1 MKMVFFR
8 QISFLLGFTALTVLA
23 SALSANADTRLNR
36 SQAISVEAN
45 TTLIED
51 LESAAITVSPVNS
64 LPIDS
69 NSSNGSLEQAAV
81 LTEDVESGETATSS
95 VKPQLASNPSVTE
108 IPEDT
113 TQQHHLQPAN
123 DAAINENQSDSQTQP
138 LDVALNDE
146 QPSAKSASSAV
157 VEAPIPGTVGTAAD
171 LLSAQPELAPM
182 PEASSDAAVSEAD
195 TTIAQTDIDPG
206 RPTRG
211 GASYIGIGGNIGIDG
226 DTALGRGSFV
236 INGKIG
242 LTRTLSFRPAA
253 IIGDDTVFLFPL
265 TYDFRIQSTDP
276 FEPVRFAPFIG
287 GGLALSTDEDDNLGF
302 LVTGGVD
309 IPLSPQ
315 FVANAAINIGFLE
328 DTTDFGLMV
337 GVGYTFVSF

>member
-1 MKMVFFR
+1 MNFFR
-8 QISFLLGFTALTVLA
+8 QVSFLLGFVALTVLS
-23 SALSANADTRLNR
+23 SAISANAETVING
-36 SQAISVEAN
+36 SQSLEAD
-45 TTLIED
+45 TTLIEEV
-51 LESAAITVSPVNS
+51 ESAAIAISPINS

-69 NSSNGSLEQAAV
+69 TSSQGSLEATAA
-81 LTEDVESGETATSS
+81 LTEDVESTETATST

-113 TQQHHLQPAN
+113 TQQNHLQPAN
-123 DAAINENQSDSQTQP
+123 DAAIKQNQADSQEQP

-146 QPSAKSASSAV
+146 QGSASSADRAI
-157 VEAPIPGTVGTAAD
+157 EAPTPGTVETSAD
-171 LLSAQPELAPM
+171 LLSAQPEFAPV
-182 PEASSDAAVSEAD
+182 PEASSDAAASEAD
-195 TTIAQTDIDPG
+195 TTVAQTEIDPG

-211 GASYIGIGGNIGIDG
+211 GASYVGIGGNIGIDG

-242 LTRTLSFRPAA
+242 LTRSLSFRPAA

-276 FEPVRFAPFIG
+276 FEPVRFAPFVG

-309 IPLSPQ
+309 FPLSPQ
-315 FVANAAINIGFLE
+315 FVANASLNIGFLE

>member
-1 MKMVFFR
+1 MMFFR
-8 QISFLLGFTALTVLA
+8 QVSLLLGFVALTVLS
-23 SALSANADTRLNR
+23 SAISANAETVINDSHSL
-36 SQAISVEAN
+36 EAD
-45 TTLIED
+45 TTLIEEV
-51 LESAAITVSPVNS
+51 ESAAIAVSPINS
-64 LPIDS
+64 LPI
-69 NSSNGSLEQAAV
+69 NSTSSQGSLEATAA
-81 LTEDVESGETATSS
+81 LTEDVESTETVTST
-95 VKPQLASNPSVTE
+95 VKPQVASTPSVTE

-123 DAAINENQSDSQTQP
+123 DAAIKQNQADSQQQP
-138 LDVALNDE
+138 LDVALDDE
-146 QPSAKSASSAV
+146 QGSASSADSAI
-157 VEAPIPGTVGTAAD
+157 EAPTPGTVETSAD
-171 LLSAQPELAPM
+171 LLSAQPEFAPV
-182 PEASSDAAVSEAD
+182 PEASSDAAASEAD
-195 TTIAQTDIDPG
+195 TTVAQTEIDPG

-211 GASYIGIGGNIGIDG
+211 GASYVGIGGNIGIDG

-276 FEPVRFAPFIG
+276 FEPVRFAPFVG

-302 LVTGGVD
+302 MVTGGVD
-309 IPLSPQ
+309 FPLSPQ
-315 FVANAAINIGFLE
+315 FVANAALNIGFLE

-337 GVGYTFVSF
+337 GIGYTFVSF

>member
-1 MKMVFFR
+1 MMFFR
-8 QISFLLGFTALTVLA
+8 QVSFLLGFVALTVLS
-23 SALSANADTRLNR
+23 SAISANAETVIND
-36 SQAISVEAN
+36 SQSLEAD
-45 TTLIED
+45 TTLIEEV
-51 LESAAITVSPVNS
+51 ESAAIAVSPINS
-64 LPIDS
+64 LPI
-69 NSSNGSLEQAAV
+69 NSTSSQGSLEATAA
-81 LTEDVESGETATSS
+81 LTEDVESTETVTST
-95 VKPQLASNPSVTE
+95 VKPQVASTPSVTE
-108 IPEDT
+108 IPENT

-123 DAAINENQSDSQTQP
+123 DAAIQQNQADSQKQP

-146 QPSAKSASSAV
+146 QGSASSADSAI
-157 VEAPIPGTVGTAAD
+157 EAPTPGTVETSAD
-171 LLSAQPELAPM
+171 LLSAQPEFAPV
-182 PEASSDAAVSEAD
+182 PEASSDAADSEAD
-195 TTIAQTDIDPG
+195 TTVAQTDIDPG

-211 GASYIGIGGNIGIDG
+211 GASYVGIGGNIGIDG

-276 FEPVRFAPFIG
+276 FEPVRFAPFVG

-302 LVTGGVD
+302 MVTGGVD
-309 IPLSPQ
+309 FPLSPQ
-315 FVANAAINIGFLE
+315 FVANAALNIGFLE

-337 GVGYTFVSF
+337 GIGYTFVSF

>member
-1 MKMVFFR
+1 MMFFR
-8 QISFLLGFTALTVLA
+8 QVSFLLGFVALTVLS
-23 SALSANADTRLNR
+23 SAISANAETVIND
-36 SQAISVEAN
+36 SQSLEAD
-45 TTLIED
+45 TTLIEEV
-51 LESAAITVSPVNS
+51 ESAAIAVSPINS
-64 LPIDS
+64 LPLDS
-69 NSSNGSLEQAAV
+69 TSSAA
-81 LTEDVESGETATSS
+81 LTEDVESTETAAST
-95 VKPQLASNPSVTE
+95 VKPQLASNPSVTK

-123 DAAINENQSDSQTQP
+123 DAAIQQNQADSQKQP

-146 QPSAKSASSAV
+146 HGSASSADSAI
-157 VEAPIPGTVGTAAD
+157 EAPTPGTVETSAD
-171 LLSAQPELAPM
+171 LLSAQPEFAPVA
-182 PEASSDAAVSEAD
+182 EASSDAADSEAD
-195 TTIAQTDIDPG
+195 TTVAQTDIDPG

-211 GASYIGIGGNIGIDG
+211 GASYVGIGGNIGIDG

-276 FEPVRFAPFIG
+276 FEPVRFAPFVG

-302 LVTGGVD
+302 MVTGGVD
-309 IPLSPQ
+309 FPLSPQ
-315 FVANAAINIGFLE
+315 FVANAALNIGFLE

-337 GVGYTFVSF
+337 GIGYTFVSF

>member
-1 MKMVFFR
+1 MMFFR
-8 QISFLLGFTALTVLA
+8 QVSFLLGFVALTVLS
-23 SALSANADTRLNR
+23 SAISANAETVIND
-36 SQAISVEAN
+36 SQSLEAD
-45 TTLIED
+45 TTLIEEV
-51 LESAAITVSPVNS
+51 ESAAIAVSPINS
-64 LPIDS
+64 LPI
-69 NSSNGSLEQAAV
+69 NSTSSQGSLEATAA
-81 LTEDVESGETATSS
+81 LTEDVESTETVTST
-95 VKPQLASNPSVTE
+95 VKPQVASTPSVTE

-123 DAAINENQSDSQTQP
+123 DAAIKQNQADSQKQP

-146 QPSAKSASSAV
+146 QGSASSADSAI
-157 VEAPIPGTVGTAAD
+157 EAPTPGTVETSAD
-171 LLSAQPELAPM
+171 LLSAQPEFAPV
-182 PEASSDAAVSEAD
+182 PEASSDAADSEAD
-195 TTIAQTDIDPG
+195 TTVAQTNIDPG

-211 GASYIGIGGNIGIDG
+211 GASYVGIGGNIGIDG

-276 FEPVRFAPFIG
+276 FEPVRFAPFVG

-302 LVTGGVD
+302 MVTGGVD
-309 IPLSPQ
+309 FPLSPQ
-315 FVANAAINIGFLE
+315 FVANAALNIGFLE

-337 GVGYTFVSF
+337 GIGYTFVSF